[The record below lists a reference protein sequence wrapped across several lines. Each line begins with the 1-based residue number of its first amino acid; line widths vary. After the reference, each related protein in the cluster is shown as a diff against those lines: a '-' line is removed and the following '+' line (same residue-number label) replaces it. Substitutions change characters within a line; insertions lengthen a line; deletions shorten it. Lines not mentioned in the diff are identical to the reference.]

1 MERDK
6 NDTRHDVRQV
16 IGDLKRALRI
26 EEPLTDEEPYQLP
39 QLSEAIVNYEGCGG
53 CFVIGA

>member
-26 EEPLTDEEPYQLP
+26 EEPLTDEESYQLL
-39 QLSEAIVNYEGCGG
+39 QLSEAIVN
-53 CFVIGA
+53 